1 MVRRSRRIAIFVTLA
16 VATSLFGSTLALGST
31 GNSGSAAS
39 QGPPAHVASAF
50 GRANIAGQETF
61 VHVTV
66 AGVSAESAAAAARA
80 ELGRRGA
87 VPVQSAEYSKN
98 GTWKQFGDNELGNDM
113 VVLHYNPVGGPDYR
127 AAIGGSTPSWND
139 VDSSSFAFSWDSN
152 TTNTC
157 PSLVDECLGSQVFNG
172 ANEAGWLDLGGV
184 VNSSITLGVTWFNF
198 RTRGGPR
205 AAPQETDMVLNS
217 NVEIAWDSGGTGW
230 LDIDS
235 LTVAAHEFGHMAGL
249 GHSSDKLAL
258 MYPSYEDARKTL
270 LGADDIAGISALY
283 PVADEGSGTTGNIPG
298 YCKKHPERAGCPPL

>member
-1 MVRRSRRIAIFVTLA
+1 MVRRSRRIVIFVTLA
-16 VATSLFGSTLALGST
+16 VATSLFGSTFALGST
-31 GNSGSAAS
+31 ANSGNAAS

-66 AGVSAESAAAAARA
+66 AGVSAQSAEAAARA

-87 VPVQSAEYSKN
+87 VPVQSAEYTKN
-98 GTWKQFGDNELGNDM
+98 GTWKQFGDNDLGNDM
-113 VVLHYNPVGGPDYR
+113 VVLHYNPDGGPDYR
-127 AAIGGSTPSWND
+127 AAIGGPTPSWNN
-139 VDSSSFAFSWDSN
+139 VDSSSFAFSWGSP
-152 TTNTC
+152 TTAC

-184 VNSSITLGVTWFNF
+184 VNNSITLGVTWFNF

-217 NVEIAWDSGGTGW
+217 NGAIHWDSDTGYW

-298 YCKKHPERAGCPPL
+298 YCKKHPERSGCPLSP